1 MRQVLLCAVALAS
14 FATLPACTGYL
25 SSGDSDDGPGDDRG
39 DDDGQ
44 CPGGPDCDPAFECKV
59 GEPGPRLTRR
69 LTRVEYDNTVRA
81 VLGVESRFGAAMS
94 ADVVVDGYDNNAQAL
109 SVSPLLADQL
119 RSAADTIA
127 TTAITRQE
135 IVSCGGTGADCA
147 RTFLEQKGARLLRRP
162 MAADEM
168 RRWLDVYDVGVETA
182 GSAAAHASGME
193 LMISALLQSPSFL
206 YRTELGEQ
214 QGERY
219 ALSSYE
225 VASELSYLFW
235 AEPPDDALWSAAQR
249 NELVEA
255 DAIESH
261 ARRLLTS
268 PKARAAIDRFSSQWL
283 DLDQLAI
290 VAKDPATYPQL
301 TESLR
306 ASMAE
311 ETKRVI
317 ADAIQNGGTFTE
329 LLTST
334 STFANAELA
343 QFYGV
348 QGPSSPDA
356 SGFGPVSL
364 AGSNRFG
371 LLGLGAMLTAH
382 ALPNGSSPIHRG
394 KVIRERLLCTELA
407 PPPPGLNAEPPPIY
421 PNATTRERYAQHRS
435 DPACA
440 GCHDLMDPIGY
451 AFEHFDGSGRYRADE
466 GGLAIDDSGNI
477 LATAE
482 TDGDFDGLA
491 GLASKLAESSE
502 VHACF
507 AQEWLR
513 WSYGLDSG
521 AVDCLADEVAAK
533 FAAGGLKISHLLVAL
548 TQTEHFRF
556 RRGV

>member
-1 MRQVLLCAVALAS
+1 MRSTLRLGLVLVLFAAS
-14 FATLPACTGYL
+14 SACTGL
-25 SSGDSDDGPGDDRG
+25 ISGSNDPGGDDPE
-39 DDDGQ
+39 
-44 CPGGPDCDPAFECKV
+44 CSPGEECDPPFECKV

-69 LTRVEYDNTVRA
+69 LSRVEYDNTVRKA
-81 VLGVESRFGAAMS
+81 FGVESSFGAAMS
-94 ADVVVDGYDNNAQAL
+94 ADVVVDGYDNNASAL

-119 RSAADTIA
+119 RSAADAIA
-127 TTAITRQE
+127 AAAVAKAE
-135 IVSCGGTGADCA
+135 FVACSSGDGVACA
-147 RTFLEQKGARLLRRP
+147 RDYLIESDVRIVRRQ
-162 MAADEM
+162 MDETELN
-168 RRWLDVYDVGVETA
+168 RWVGVYQVGAETA
-182 GSAAAHASGME
+182 AAGTPAHKAGME
-193 LMISALLQSPSFL
+193 LMLSAILQSPSFL
-206 YRTELGEQ
+206 YRTELGEEE
-214 QGERY
+214 GDNRY
-219 ALSSYE
+219 ALTPYE
-225 VASELSYLFW
+225 IASELSYLFW
-235 AEPPDDALWSAAQR
+235 AEPPDAELLSAALNDRLKEPEEIAAQ
-249 NELVEA
+249 
-255 DAIESH
+255 
-261 ARRLLTS
+261 ARRLLAS

-301 TESLR
+301 TENLR

-317 ADAIQNGGTFTE
+317 ADAIQNGGTFTD

-364 AGSNRFG
+364 AGSNRVG

-407 PPPPGLNAEPPPIY
+407 PPPPGLNAEPPPID

-451 AFEHFDGSGRYRADE
+451 AFEHFDGIGRYRADE

-491 GLASKLAESSE
+491 GLASKLAESPE

-513 WSYGLDSG
+513 WGYGLDSG

-533 FAAGGLKISHLLVAL
+533 FAAGGLRIEDLLVAL

-556 RRGV
+556 RRDS